1 MDSGPGVARRPGM
14 TMMTP
19 TIHASAVLVGTK
31 AVLILG
37 PSGSGKS
44 RLAWNLMAEGDGGA
58 LRFARLVADD
68 RAILETRSG
77 RLIVRPAQPL
87 TGLIEVRGL
96 GLRRVPCEPVAAVGC
111 VVELAAAGAAR
122 LPAPEACV
130 TTISGV
136 QMPRLPVAPGTN
148 PLPLVLAW
156 LMTKSFESETLG
168 GD

>member
-1 MDSGPGVARRPGM
+1 
-14 TMMTP
+14 MMTP
-19 TIHASAVLVGTK
+19 TTHASAVLVGTK

-44 RLAWNLMAEGDGGA
+44 RLALNLMAKGGGA
-58 LRFARLVADD
+58 LPFARLVADD